1 MTQDPRSREYPIG
14 AVSARREHQ
23 DVAEGS
29 STSHAIQPGIKH
41 ILHTLAAHG
50 AGPASAELAFDLV
63 LHEIVEEA
71 REATQ
76 ATGAAIAWIRDGE
89 MVCRATTGETAP
101 HLGVR
106 VDTRSGLAAESVD
119 TGQIQNCR
127 DTETDSRV
135 NPKTYRQLGVRSMML
150 VPISSCS
157 ENLGILQLCSTVP
170 NAFGDSE
177 IVAVQ
182 PFISRSIEAWIEM
195 KEGDS
200 VSTDAQADSRVAAGG
215 SPDDGLTKIPES
227 EDELATGFPTS
238 RSRMNEV
245 SNYLL
250 LVAVLAVAVL
260 LGLVLGWKWG
270 KDRVAATSAASPVPS
285 TRIAVATASE
295 PIPKAATRSDSATTV
310 KARGTPQDEGG
321 QSHGA
326 PTGSLVIS
334 QDGRVIY
341 RSVEKMNGIK
351 YAPPER
357 TKLLQRV
364 DPEYPSAAIAQSVQG
379 PVVLDIKVLADGN
392 VSDVVVRSGNPLLT
406 ESAVEAVRQWRF
418 QPSEDPP
425 AVERLTRVTINFILP
440 SN

>member
-14 AVSARREHQ
+14 AVSARQERQ

-101 HLGVR
+101 NLGVR
-106 VDTRSGLAAESVD
+106 VDMRSGLAAESVD

-135 NPKTYRQLGVRSMML
+135 PPETYRQLGVRSMML
-150 VPISSCS
+150 APISSS
-157 ENLGILQLCSTVP
+157 KENLGILQLCSSEP

-182 PFISRSIEAWIEM
+182 PFISRSIEAWLEM

-200 VSTDAQADSRVAAGG
+200 VSADAQADSHVAAGG
-215 SPDDGLTKIPES
+215 STHDGLTKIPES
-227 EDELATGFPTS
+227 EDEPATMFPTS

-270 KDRVAATSAASPVPS
+270 KERVAATSASPVPS

-295 PIPKAATRSDSATTV
+295 PISKAATRSYSPTTD
-310 KARGTPQDEGG
+310 KSMGTPQNEGG
-321 QSHGA
+321 QSHSA
-326 PTGSLVIS
+326 PAGSLVIS

-341 RSVEKMNGIK
+341 RSVEKPTNGAK
-351 YAPPER
+351 YTPPER

-379 PVVLDIKVLADGN
+379 PVVLDIKVLANGN
-392 VSDVVVRSGNPLLT
+392 VSDVVVHSGDPLLT
-406 ESAVEAVRQWRF
+406 EAAVEAVRQWRF
-418 QPSEDPP
+418 QPSEDPT
-425 AVERLTRVTINFILP
+425 AIERLTRVTINFILP

>member
-14 AVSARREHQ
+14 AVSARQEHQ
-23 DVAEGS
+23 DVAGGS

-63 LHEIVEEA
+63 LHEIVEEV
-71 REATQ
+71 REATH
-76 ATGAAIAWIRDGE
+76 ATGTAIAWIRDGE

-101 HLGVR
+101 NLGVR
-106 VDTRSGLAAESVD
+106 VDMRSGLAAESVD

-135 NPKTYRQLGVRSMML
+135 NPENYRQLGVRSMML
-150 VPISSCS
+150 VPISSTS
-157 ENLGILQLCSTVP
+157 ENLGILQLCSSEP

-177 IVAVQ
+177 IVAVR

-200 VSTDAQADSRVAAGG
+200 VSTDAQADSHVAAGG
-215 SPDDGLTKIPES
+215 SPDDGLTKIRES
-227 EDELATGFPTS
+227 EDESGTTLPTS
-238 RSRMNEV
+238 RSRMNEL
-245 SNYLL
+245 SNYFL
-250 LVAVLAVAVL
+250 LVAVLSVAVL

-270 KDRVAATSAASPVPS
+270 RDRVAARSASPVPS

-295 PIPKAATRSDSATTV
+295 PTSKAATSSDSPTAD
-310 KARGTPQDEGG
+310 KSIGTRQSEGA
-321 QSHGA
+321 QSQGA
-326 PTGSLVIS
+326 PAGSLVIS

-341 RSVEKMNGIK
+341 HSVEKPMDGVK
-351 YAPPER
+351 YTPPER
-357 TKLLQRV
+357 TKLLKRV

-379 PVVLDIKVLADGN
+379 PVVLDITVLANGN
-392 VSDVVVRSGNPLLT
+392 VSDVVVRSGDPLLT

-418 QPSEDPP
+418 QPAEDRT
-425 AVERLTRVTINFILP
+425 AIERLTRVTINFILP